1 MSAKDT
7 SSFDRPTIERLKA
20 TALAEGVRL
29 SPEAERLLSED
40 GQKPL
45 TVHEYATTGGITVV
59 VPGDVYVNAPFD
71 DWYCAESSVVVDV
84 LDGSLVM
91 RSEAATLPITRVL
104 PLPGYLD
111 VIDASGHRAAD
122 TVMSHGDRLR
132 LSPIVGCAYD
142 CAFCDLAGERYER
155 RDADQLI
162 AAMQVALADEVL
174 PVRHALIS
182 GGSPGRRHLS
192 WFEETCS
199 SIAEACPVPVDIMM
213 ASIPGDPGFVD
224 RMVDA
229 GVTGFSLN
237 IELFSE
243 AAAGLHIRAKHRHA
257 RPGFDEFAGRAVA
270 RLGRE
275 GAVRSLILVGLEP
288 PEDTLAGVEHL
299 AELGVDPVLSPFRP
313 ARNTR
318 LAEREPP
325 SAKMLA
331 DVLEE
336 SRRIVERHG
345 VHLGPRCVPCQH
357 NTLTFPWD
365 VMDPAV
371 AQVPA

>member
-1 MSAKDT
+1 MTVKVASG
-7 SSFDRPTIERLKA
+7 FDPLTIELLKA

-29 SPEAERLLSED
+29 SAEAERLLSN
-40 GQKPL
+40 GGRTPL

-59 VPGDVYVNAPFD
+59 LPGDVYLNAPFD
-71 DWYCAESSVVVDV
+71 DWYCAESTVAVDV

-91 RSEAATLPITRVL
+91 RSGIATLPIKRVL

-122 TVMSHGDRLR
+122 TVMSHGDRVR

-142 CAFCDLAGERYER
+142 CSFCDLASARYER
-155 RDADQLI
+155 REAAQLI

-182 GGSPGRRHLS
+182 GGSPGRRHHP
-192 WFEETCS
+192 WFEATCT
-199 SIAEACPVPVDIMM
+199 SILEACPVPVDIMM
-213 ASIPGDPGFVD
+213 AAIPGDPGFVD

-237 IELFSE
+237 IELFGSE
-243 AAAGLHIRAKHRHA
+243 AAGLHIRAKHRHA
-257 RPGFDEFAGRAVA
+257 RPGFDEFASRAVQ
-270 RLGRE
+270 RLGRG

-299 AELGVDPVLSPFRP
+299 ASLGVDPVLSPFRP
-313 ARNTR
+313 ARNTK
-318 LAEREPP
+318 LSEREPP
-325 SAKMLA
+325 SATLLLE
-331 DVLEE
+331 VLEA
-336 SRRIVERHG
+336 SRQIVREHG

-365 VMDPAV
+365 ARNPA
-371 AQVPA
+371 AHQVPA